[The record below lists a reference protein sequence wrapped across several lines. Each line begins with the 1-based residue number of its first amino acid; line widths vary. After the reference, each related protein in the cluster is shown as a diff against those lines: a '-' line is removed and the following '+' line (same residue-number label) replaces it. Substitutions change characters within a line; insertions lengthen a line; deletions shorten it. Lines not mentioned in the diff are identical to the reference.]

1 MHAMITSFINTSFNI
16 RGEPIVSSVKD
27 AFLCFMGTDL
37 DILVC
42 ENYILFKEK
51 QYEKL
56 KEENKTYYSNGTCR
70 GDLTTQQN
78 LSNGEFKG
86 YAYRCKTIQPNGF
99 AAEIVMV
106 EEFKLK
112 VTTKEKVINSYTIY
126 A

>member
-1 MHAMITSFINTSFNI
+1 MSKFKVGQVVSFPSAYTVGYKARNGGTITA
-16 RGEPIVSSVKD
+16 V
-27 AFLCFMGTDL
+27 
-37 DILVC
+37 
-42 ENYILFKEK
+42 EK
-51 QYEKL
+51 MYEL
-56 KEENKTYYSNGTCR
+56 KEENKTYYPNGTCR

-78 LSNGEFKG
+78 LSNSKFKG

-112 VTTKEKVINSYTIY
+112 VTTEEKVINSYTIY

>member
-1 MHAMITSFINTSFNI
+1 MLYA
-16 RGEPIVSSVKD
+16 K
-27 AFLCFMGTDL
+27 
-37 DILVC
+37 
-42 ENYILFKEK
+42 FKEGQVVSFPSACTVGNK
-51 QYEKL
+51 ARKGGTITAVEKMYEL
-56 KEENKTYYSNGTCR
+56 KEENKTYYSNGICR

-112 VTTKEKVINSYTIY
+112 VSTEEKVINSYTIY

>member
-1 MHAMITSFINTSFNI
+1 MLYA
-16 RGEPIVSSVKD
+16 K
-27 AFLCFMGTDL
+27 
-37 DILVC
+37 
-42 ENYILFKEK
+42 FKEGQVVSFPSACTVGNK
-51 QYEKL
+51 ARKGGTITAVEKMYEL
-56 KEENKTYYSNGTCR
+56 KEENKTYYSNGICR

-112 VTTKEKVINSYTIY
+112 ASTEEKVINSYTIY

>member
-1 MHAMITSFINTSFNI
+1 MLYA
-16 RGEPIVSSVKD
+16 K
-27 AFLCFMGTDL
+27 
-37 DILVC
+37 
-42 ENYILFKEK
+42 FKEGQVVSFPSACTVGNK
-51 QYEKL
+51 ARKGGTITAVEKMYEL
-56 KEENKTYYSNGTCR
+56 KEENKTYYSNGICR

-106 EEFKLK
+106 EGFKLK
-112 VTTKEKVINSYTIY
+112 LTTEEKVLNSYSIY

>member
-1 MHAMITSFINTSFNI
+1 MLYA
-16 RGEPIVSSVKD
+16 K
-27 AFLCFMGTDL
+27 
-37 DILVC
+37 
-42 ENYILFKEK
+42 FKEGQVVSFPSACTVGNK
-51 QYEKL
+51 ARKGGTITAVEKMYEL
-56 KEENKTYYSNGTCR
+56 KEENKTYYSNGICR

-106 EEFKLK
+106 EGFKLK
-112 VTTKEKVINSYTIY
+112 LTTEEKVLNSYTIY

>member
-1 MHAMITSFINTSFNI
+1 MLYA
-16 RGEPIVSSVKD
+16 K
-27 AFLCFMGTDL
+27 
-37 DILVC
+37 
-42 ENYILFKEK
+42 FKEGQVVSFPSACTVGSK
-51 QYEKL
+51 SRKGGTITAVEKMYEL
-56 KEENKTYYSNGTCR
+56 KEENKTYYSNGICR

>member
-1 MHAMITSFINTSFNI
+1 MLYA
-16 RGEPIVSSVKD
+16 K
-27 AFLCFMGTDL
+27 
-37 DILVC
+37 
-42 ENYILFKEK
+42 FKEGQVVSFPSACTVGSK
-51 QYEKL
+51 ARKGGTITAVEKMYEL

-112 VTTKEKVINSYTIY
+112 ASTEEKVINSYTIY

>member
-1 MHAMITSFINTSFNI
+1 MSYA
-16 RGEPIVSSVKD
+16 K
-27 AFLCFMGTDL
+27 
-37 DILVC
+37 
-42 ENYILFKEK
+42 FKEGQVVSFPSAGTVGNRARK
-51 QYEKL
+51 GGTITVVEKMYEL

-86 YAYRCKTIQPNGF
+86 YAYKCKTIQPNGF
-99 AAEIVMV
+99 TAEIVMV

-112 VTTKEKVINSYTIY
+112 LTTKEKVLNSYTIY

>member
-1 MHAMITSFINTSFNI
+1 MLYA
-16 RGEPIVSSVKD
+16 K
-27 AFLCFMGTDL
+27 
-37 DILVC
+37 
-42 ENYILFKEK
+42 FKEGQVVSFPSACTVGNK
-51 QYEKL
+51 ARKGGTITAVKKMYEL

-112 VTTKEKVINSYTIY
+112 LTTKEKVLNSYTIY

>member
-1 MHAMITSFINTSFNI
+1 MSNSKFKAGQAVSF
-16 RGEPIVSSVKD
+16 P
-27 AFLCFMGTDL
+27 LMGTVGSKARKGGT
-37 DILVC
+37 ITAV
-42 ENYILFKEK
+42 EK
-51 QYEKL
+51 MYEL
-56 KEENKTYYSNGTCR
+56 KEENKTYYSNGICR

-112 VTTKEKVINSYTIY
+112 AATEEKVINSYTIY